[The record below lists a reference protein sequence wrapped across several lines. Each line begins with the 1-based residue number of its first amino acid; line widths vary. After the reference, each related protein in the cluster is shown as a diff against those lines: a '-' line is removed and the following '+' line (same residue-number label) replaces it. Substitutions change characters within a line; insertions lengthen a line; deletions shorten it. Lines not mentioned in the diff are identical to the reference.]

1 MNSQAYTAGGA
12 PPLDPHAGAASRDT
26 GALDAAFSKV
36 FWRLMPFLALL
47 FIVAWIDRVNIGF
60 AKLRMLEDLGFSET
74 VYGLGAGIFFVGYF
88 LFEVPSN
95 LLLERIGAKKT
106 LARITILWGIT
117 SIAMVF
123 VNSTTS
129 FYVLRFLLGAFEA
142 GLVPGV
148 VLYLT
153 FWFPA
158 SRRAQMTGFFISA
171 SAVAGIIGGPLA
183 GLIMNNMGGIA
194 GMTNWQWLDRKSVV

>member
-1 MNSQAYTAGGA
+1 
-12 PPLDPHAGAASRDT
+12 
-26 GALDAAFSKV
+26 
-36 FWRLMPFLALL
+36 
-47 FIVAWIDRVNIGF
+47 
-60 AKLRMLEDLGFSET
+60 
-74 VYGLGAGIFFVGYF
+74 
-88 LFEVPSN
+88 
-95 LLLERIGAKKT
+95 
-106 LARITILWGIT
+106 TILLGIT

-183 GLIMNNMGGIA
+183 GLIMNNMGGLG
-194 GMTNWQWLDRKSVV
+194 GMSNWQWLFLLEGIPSVLIGIVATYLL